1 MRPNPNTKILAFLFF
16 YLIISG
22 STCEKNIFKPTNIYE
37 GCCGTEPLLL
47 DTNNLKLFVPNAI
60 TPNAD
65 GLNDEFSIYSNRPI
79 TIDRLMVAEQ
89 SEILAINRSNIRVFG
104 ETNLWKPINASG
116 IPIHGLF
123 NYSFK
128 FTAQN
133 GDTLNFSGQFCS
145 IDCEAE
151 ETEIVEF
158 SQCILQSITSAKG
171 EIDTSAL
178 IQEND
183 CQF

>member
-1 MRPNPNTKILAFLFF
+1 MLSIPKPSLLILLLF
-16 YLIISG
+16 YMVTSS
-22 STCEKNIFKPTNIYE
+22 STCEKSIFKPTNIYE
-37 GCCGTEPLLL
+37 GCCDTEPLLL

-79 TIDRLMVAEQ
+79 TINRLMVAEQ
-89 SEILAINRSNIRVFG
+89 SEILAINRSNIKVFG

-116 IPIHGLF
+116 LPIHGLF

-128 FTAQN
+128 FAAQN
-133 GDTLNFSGQFCS
+133 GDTLTFSGQFCS
-145 IDCEAE
+145 INCEAE
-151 ETEIVEF
+151 ETEIIEF

-171 EIDTSAL
+171 EIDSTAL
-178 IQEND
+178 ILEND